1 MLNKRKDGRYQ
12 SSVVIANPITGEKT
26 RRYFYG
32 YSLQELEAERRRIL
46 NMNIS
51 DFLLVETFHHFV
63 EDFLVMKRDV
73 DKLEA
78 STISTYQGFLS
89 RHILPQIPPTMKIAD
104 IKPALLKHILAK
116 IDGDRTRQAVYTLL
130 QSIFRAAKFERLI
143 ENNPMEY
150 IRKPKHKAMAA
161 GIVTPE
167 IYHAIL
173 DAIRGSQAEH
183 LFKFAWGTGLRRGE
197 IVALRWS
204 DFDEKAATIRVSKAR
219 KRAAEEYEGTTKTAY
234 SARTVTL
241 SPAAVQNLLAWRKKL
256 TEILLQKGIPLTKDA
271 YIFRSLKDKT
281 KPMTLTAVTH
291 IFADLKKQLNLPRDL
306 RFHSF
311 RHTHATILAEEEV
324 SAKKIQVRLG
334 HASASFTMDRYVH
347 STEQMQEGVA
357 EKVVKCEEKYGR

>member
-1 MLNKRKDGRYQ
+1 MPSKRKDGRYQ
-12 SSVVIANPITGEKT
+12 SSVILENPITGEKV
-26 RRYFYG
+26 RRYFYA
-32 YSLQELEAERRRIL
+32 YTLQELEDERRRIM
-46 NMNIS
+46 NANIS
-51 DFLLVETFHHFV
+51 DFLQVETFHRFAV
-63 EDFLVMKRDV
+63 EFLAMKRDV

-78 STISTYQGFLS
+78 STLSTYQGFLN
-89 RHILPQIPPTMKIAD
+89 RHILPQIPPTMKISD
-104 IKPALLKHILAK
+104 VKPALLKHVLAQ
-116 IDGDRTRQAVYTLL
+116 IAGDRTRQAVYTLL
-130 QSIFRAAKFERLI
+130 QSIFRTAKFEQLL

-150 IRKPKHKAMAA
+150 IRKPKHKTTTA

-167 IYHAIL
+167 IYHALL

-183 LFKFAWGTGLRRGE
+183 LFKFAWDTGLRRGE

-219 KRAAEEYEGTTKTAY
+219 KRAAEEYEGATKTAY

-241 SPAAVQNLLAWRKKL
+241 SPAAVQNLLAWRKTL
-256 TEILLQKGIPLTKDA
+256 TAILLRQGVPLTKDG
-271 YIFRSLKDKT
+271 YIFRSLRDET
-281 KPMTLTAVTH
+281 QPITLTAVTH
-291 IFADLKKQLNLPRDL
+291 LFANLKQRLNLPVNL

-311 RHTHATILAEEEV
+311 RHTHATLLAEQEI

-347 STEQMQEGVA
+347 NTEQMQEGVT